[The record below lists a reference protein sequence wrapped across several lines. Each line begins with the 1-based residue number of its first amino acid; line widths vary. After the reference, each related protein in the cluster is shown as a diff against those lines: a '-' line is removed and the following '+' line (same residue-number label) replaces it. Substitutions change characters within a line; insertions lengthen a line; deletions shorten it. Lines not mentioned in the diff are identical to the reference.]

1 MQKKTAQPT
10 GAMADELDIK
20 DRVAPIIV
28 ERRGWCARH
37 LPAGQGGA
45 GFTLC
50 AVTQQDRGGA
60 AFSRRESQPPAGHQV
75 QTFGRAMD
83 FQQQRPDMGAGQN
96 VRRGRQGFGGI
107 FGPHHDQLARI
118 TAQFGQARG

>member
-1 MQKKTAQPT
+1 MIRRVECGILRIPLQKKTAQPT

-83 FQQQRPDMGAGQN
+83 FQLPIVSSSASAARA
-96 VRRGRQGFGGI
+96 RR
-107 FGPHHDQLARI
+107 
-118 TAQFGQARG
+118 